1 MQNLTLPTSQILA
14 LGNKLNS
21 MDAIKNSANS
31 KQSSV
36 ESNTSFEMMLKNQ
49 VKVNKEAMQDK
60 TMQQKVT
67 QKSNNQNTVINQ
79 KKPQVKAEQNNNK
92 DVTNSDSDDEQL
104 DSTNAMTQMLDD
116 AKALLG
122 DKKIEGLTSDG
133 SELNNLNQDISQQAE
148 ALAISPS
155 VAVLSSAT
163 NQTQSTDI
171 DLNGLS
177 TEKSLLESSHNQS
190 KSSLLASAIGEDK
203 SNELDTKQSMD
214 LDGKDLPKD
223 RLIWTSVSTSKLS
236 QNQSGDVV
244 NKSISDST
252 KLLDTVNS
260 LSIYTNPQNQSTQSN
275 SILPMHQLGS
285 SNQIHAY
292 PGKTGWDQAISQ
304 KIVWMVGAAEQTATL
319 SLNPPDLGPLQV
331 VINVSNQMADTT
343 FISNNAEVRQAL
355 QDGMANLREKMA
367 ESGIQLGQANVNSGG
382 QSQQDSSSVPFNPQS
397 SRLSDKDVN
406 TSLSTTTQETREVHV
421 SNGLVDT
428 FA

>member
-1 MQNLTLPTSQILA
+1 
-14 LGNKLNS
+14 
-21 MDAIKNSANS
+21 
-31 KQSSV
+31 
-36 ESNTSFEMMLKNQ
+36 
-49 VKVNKEAMQDK
+49 
-60 TMQQKVT
+60 
-67 QKSNNQNTVINQ
+67 
-79 KKPQVKAEQNNNK
+79 
-92 DVTNSDSDDEQL
+92 
-104 DSTNAMTQMLDD
+104 
-116 AKALLG
+116 
-122 DKKIEGLTSDG
+122 
-133 SELNNLNQDISQQAE
+133 
-148 ALAISPS
+148 
-155 VAVLSSAT
+155 
-163 NQTQSTDI
+163 
-171 DLNGLS
+171 
-177 TEKSLLESSHNQS
+177 
-190 KSSLLASAIGEDK
+190 
-203 SNELDTKQSMD
+203 
-214 LDGKDLPKD
+214 
-223 RLIWTSVSTSKLS
+223 
-236 QNQSGDVV
+236 
-244 NKSISDST
+244 
-252 KLLDTVNS
+252 VNS

-304 KIVWMVGAAEQTATL
+304 KIVWMVGSAEQTATL

>member
-1 MQNLTLPTSQILA
+1 
-14 LGNKLNS
+14 

>member
-1 MQNLTLPTSQILA
+1 
-14 LGNKLNS
+14 
-21 MDAIKNSANS
+21 
-31 KQSSV
+31 
-36 ESNTSFEMMLKNQ
+36 
-49 VKVNKEAMQDK
+49 
-60 TMQQKVT
+60 
-67 QKSNNQNTVINQ
+67 
-79 KKPQVKAEQNNNK
+79 
-92 DVTNSDSDDEQL
+92 
-104 DSTNAMTQMLDD
+104 MTQMLDD

-133 SELNNLNQDISQQAE
+133 SELNILNQDISQQAA

-203 SNELDTKQSMD
+203 SNELDAKQSLD

>member
-14 LGNKLNS
+14 LGNTLNS

-92 DVTNSDSDDEQL
+92 DVTNSQSDDEQL

-133 SELNNLNQDISQQAE
+133 SELNILNQDISQQAA

-203 SNELDTKQSMD
+203 SNELDAKQSLD